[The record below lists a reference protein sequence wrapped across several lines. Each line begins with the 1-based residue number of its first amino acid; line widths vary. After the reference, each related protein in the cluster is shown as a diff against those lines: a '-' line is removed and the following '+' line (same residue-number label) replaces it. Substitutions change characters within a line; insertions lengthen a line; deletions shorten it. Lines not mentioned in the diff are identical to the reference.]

1 VNLVNRYQIKLNAEN
16 KKQALILLRKMIE
29 NNHEQTFSIG
39 ALSGTVNDTGSFVL
53 TIKARGAAASEF
65 VGQIEEAEDGVYLI
79 GYIQPRKQM
88 MRRIYG
94 LIAMNSL
101 LGLLMFLSGNP
112 IFQVFSVLFFTVP
125 WLNVSAA
132 RKGNYLKSALEKKF
146 R

>member
-1 VNLVNRYQIKLNAEN
+1 MNRYQIKLNAEN

-79 GYIQPRKQM
+79 AQTSHTQI
-88 MRRIYG
+88 
-94 LIAMNSL
+94 
-101 LGLLMFLSGNP
+101 
-112 IFQVFSVLFFTVP
+112 
-125 WLNVSAA
+125 
-132 RKGNYLKSALEKKF
+132 
-146 R
+146 

>member
-1 VNLVNRYQIKLNAEN
+1 MNRYQIKLKAEN

-29 NNHEQTFSIG
+29 NSHEQTFSMG
-39 ALSGTVNDTGSFVL
+39 ALSGTVSDSGSFVL

-65 VGQIEEAEDGVYLI
+65 VGQIEEGDDGVYLI
-79 GYIQPRKQM
+79 GTVQPRKQM

-94 LIAMNSL
+94 LIAMNSV

-112 IFQVFSVLFFTVP
+112 IFQVFSVLFITVP
-125 WLNVSAA
+125 WLNLSAA